1 MRKSVLIAGFI
12 SLLAGSL
19 KAQPVYEPFNQL
31 KTYTATQKP
40 GHFDSLQYNFTNILG
55 KNIHYLYPLYQA
67 LGWEQRFKLFLGEKN
82 FYSSLSPFI
91 AMTGDY
97 KMAMEYLEKSYDT
110 LPAAIEDSI
119 ITQVNQLKGIQYV
132 PAKNFIT
139 ESAKNYKVVMINEAH
154 CKPQHRAFLYSL
166 LDDLYNEGYHYLAME
181 TLNNYSNHS
190 LDSLN
195 INTGFY
201 TNEPIA
207 GELVRKALSLG
218 FTLVS
223 YEDTAFNEHHSPS
236 QRDSI
241 QAVNIYRVIKKDP
254 SAKILVYAGYGHIS
268 ESMIGDYTPMAKWFS
283 LISGIDPFTID
294 QTEMTEISNFE
305 YGRLFYDIFTSRFV
319 ITSPSVILKDKR
331 FYNPFEETGYNI
343 LVVHPPTIYKYNRPT
358 WLDMGG
364 ERKLVLIQPT
374 EKTLFLVQAYYENEY
389 SPEKI
394 NEIVPAD
401 QTYITA
407 DDGYYPL
414 YLKPGKYKIV
424 MRDAGYKI
432 LSIKDQEVTQ

>member
-1 MRKSVLIAGFI
+1 MRRSVLIYGFI
-12 SLLAGSL
+12 FFLGGSV
-19 KAQPVYEPFNQL
+19 KAQTNYEPFDQI
-31 KTYTATQKP
+31 KAYTVTQKP
-40 GHFDSLQYNFTNILG
+40 GHFDSLQYNFTNVLG

-67 LGWEQRFKLFLGEKN
+67 LGWEQRFKFLLGEKN

-97 KMAMEYLEKSYDT
+97 EMALEYLKKSYDT
-110 LPAAIEDSI
+110 LPAGMEDTI
-119 ITQVNQLKGIQYV
+119 IAQVNQLKDIQYV

-139 ESAKNYKVVMINEAH
+139 ESAKNYQVVMINEAH
-154 CKPQHRAFLYSL
+154 CKPLHRAFTYSL
-166 LDDLYNEGYHYLAME
+166 LDDLYKEGYRYLAME
-181 TLNNYSNHS
+181 MLNNYSYHS

-195 INTGFY
+195 VNTGFY
-201 TNEPIA
+201 TNEPVA

-218 FTLVS
+218 YTLVS
-223 YEDTAFNEHHSPS
+223 YEDTTFNEHHTSS

-241 QAVNIYRVIKKDP
+241 QARNIYKIIQKDP
-254 SAKILVYAGYGHIS
+254 KAKILVYAGYGHIS
-268 ESMIGDYTPMAKWFS
+268 ESRIGDYIPMAMW
-283 LISGIDPFTID
+283 LTRLSGIDPYTID
-294 QTEMTEISNFE
+294 QTEMTEESNFE
-305 YGRLFYDIFTSRFV
+305 YGRLFYAIFTSKFV

-358 WLDMGG
+358 WLDLGG
-364 ERKLVLIQPT
+364 DRKLVLIQPT
-374 EKTLFLVQAYYENEY
+374 EKTLFMVQAYYENEF

-432 LSIKDQEVTQ
+432 LSIKDQEVNQ